1 MQDSIQN
8 TLRAYYDFWFSC
20 NALYEKWAKRQ
31 GITVNTLFV
40 IYTVNAYQETCNQRL
55 ICEKLM
61 LPKQTV
67 NTILEALTRKGIVE
81 KKADPSDKRNKRIA
95 FTKTG
100 ADYAGQLLKSLSA
113 FEEKA
118 LGTGG
123 AGGLY
128 PHQPDHA
135 GASGGGPRDRFLK
148 EQSEILSHRQLQK

>member
-67 NTILEALTRKGIVE
+67 NTILEALPRKGIVE
-81 KKADPSDKRNKRIA
+81 KRPTHQINATSV
-95 FTKTG
+95 
-100 ADYAGQLLKSLSA
+100 LLL
-113 FEEKA
+113 
-118 LGTGG
+118 
-123 AGGLY
+123 
-128 PHQPDHA
+128 
-135 GASGGGPRDRFLK
+135 PRQVQTMRD
-148 EQSEILSHRQLQK
+148 SC

>member
-67 NTILEALTRKGIVE
+67 NTILEGIVE

-118 LGTGG
+118 LGTMTQEEREAFTRTSQIMLARLEEALGT
-123 AGGLY
+123 
-128 PHQPDHA
+128 D
-135 GASGGGPRDRFLK
+135 S
-148 EQSEILSHRQLQK
+148 

>member
-1 MQDSIQN
+1 MLPGMVMGMPSPASGRLSLMLWTPEMCIRD
-8 TLRAYYDFWFSC
+8 R
-20 NALYEKWAKRQ
+20 
-31 GITVNTLFV
+31 

-118 LGTGG
+118 LGTMTQEEREAFTRTSQIMLARLEEALGT
-123 AGGLY
+123 
-128 PHQPDHA
+128 D
-135 GASGGGPRDRFLK
+135 S
-148 EQSEILSHRQLQK
+148 